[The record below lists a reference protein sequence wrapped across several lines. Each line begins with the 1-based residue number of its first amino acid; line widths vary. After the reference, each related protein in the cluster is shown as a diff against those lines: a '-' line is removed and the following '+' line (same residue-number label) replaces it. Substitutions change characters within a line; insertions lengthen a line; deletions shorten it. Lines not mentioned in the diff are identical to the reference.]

1 MSELF
6 EDEEKD
12 LPLDEEVIETEDIVP
27 EDRSRPTSNA
37 RRLLEELLEKKRLQS
52 ELEDFLDY

>member
-12 LPLDEEVIETEDIVP
+12 IPLDEEVIETEDIVP
-27 EDRSRPTSNA
+27 EDRSRSTSNA